1 MYAYVYVCVC
11 LYYTLS
17 LFHIG
22 ATELGSAT
30 YGQSVGHIDDVQC
43 NGMTYLLLVIIQT
56 TIVYMLKMQEYNV

>member
-30 YGQSVGHIDDVQC
+30 YGQSVG
-43 NGMTYLLLVIIQT
+43 LIQS
-56 TIVYMLKMQEYNV
+56 Y